1 MAEPAT
7 PPRLLLMS
15 VSVLLGNLLRGAL
28 TSLGNLRVISETNPL
43 SHEGETPELVL
54 VEVTI
59 ESESW
64 VYKLLERGGSAPI
77 VLIGPLSGASERPK
91 GPRESAPPR
100 EVRELSADVSVAEIV
115 RVCGE
120 YLGSVPRQSHRSMR
134 SLPSSPYEFEVVPRD
149 SAAGLPSIQAPLF
162 PVSAPPSSHPS
173 KRPSSGAPAA
183 GSVAEDSDSA
193 GFELDPEL
201 SSLLAQTEA
210 RVASELS
217 PRLTSPP
224 DPAEEGA
231 RSGRYFLSP
240 EVRNALE
247 EPVERYH
254 DKNPR
259 EPSHHS
265 GTPNSHWATRTG
277 TSHARHAD
285 AAASSATG
293 DLPPPVP
300 TSVGSG
306 PGTGTAR
313 AAMETS
319 SDNQRP
325 VSLEPHPNPSEADA
339 GISTRPPP
347 PAISRKALLVP
358 AVPPPPALPHDPWH
372 ELERNTPADAET
384 IAPSVEP
391 QSLEPDFS
399 NGLLRDARP
408 TQQPR
413 LRNSVKQAASPEFPG
428 PTAPTATRDTA
439 QPSSPEFEAPAAL
452 PRAPMAREP
461 VAREPIARE
470 PIAREP
476 IAREPIAREPS
487 ARELGAKRASELPP
501 LGEGDMVGLLARAI
515 RTRYTGAIVIEADG
529 GVRRLVLRDG
539 DFVTSASG
547 LSHESLLAFL
557 VSQGTLGPQVAHR
570 LEHRLPNFGRHA
582 GAALIAAGHLTQE
595 QLWPCLRSHAESII
609 AATLRLAS
617 GTAGFEDQIAER
629 LANEPAVF
637 GGATGAE
644 VFVELVRRVVP
655 PDVAIERLG
664 GLNARLTEGPA
675 VSLIDECALS
685 REEAEAIS
693 RHIQAS
699 APTVGD
705 LVGATRIPGFP
716 SALYGLTQLRVL
728 NAEPSKKPAAAP
740 KERDSLDEQ
749 AVRELVANRKALVE
763 EGDYFQLLGLTPH
776 ATAYDIRRA
785 YLDLKRTFQPSALM
799 AVATSDLREDVD
811 LICLVLDEAYDIL
824 HDHTRRE
831 RYRRALLSSP
841 Q

>member
-1 MAEPAT
+1 MADPAT

-28 TSLGNLRVISETNPL
+28 TSLGNLRVVSETNPL
-43 SHEGETPELVL
+43 SHQGEPPELVL
-54 VEVTI
+54 VEVTT
-59 ESESW
+59 ESETW

-77 VLIGPLSGASERPK
+77 VLIGPLGGTSERPK

-120 YLGSVPRQSHRSMR
+120 YLGSVPRQPPRSMR
-134 SLPSSPYEFEVVPRD
+134 ALPSSPYEFEVVPRE

-173 KRPSSGAPAA
+173 KRPSSGAPA
-183 GSVAEDSDSA
+183 GGGVAEDSDSA

-240 EVRNALE
+240 EVRSALE

-277 TSHARHAD
+277 TGHTSRQAD
-285 AAASSATG
+285 VVSSSATG
-293 DLPPPVP
+293 DLAPPVP

-319 SDNQRP
+319 TDNRQP
-325 VSLEPHPNPSEADA
+325 VSLEPHPNPPDADA

-358 AVPPPPALPHDPWH
+358 AVPPPPALPHDPWQ
-372 ELERNTPADAET
+372 EFERNTPADAET
-384 IAPSVEP
+384 VAPSVEP

-399 NGLLRDARP
+399 NGLPRDSRP

-413 LRNSVKQAASPEFPG
+413 LRPSGKQAAPPEFPG
-428 PTAPTATRDTA
+428 PTAPTASRDTA
-439 QPSSPEFEAPAAL
+439 QPSSPEYEAPL
-452 PRAPMAREP
+452 DFQH
-461 VAREPIARE
+461 EPIA
-470 PIAREP
+470 
-476 IAREPIAREPS
+476 
-487 ARELGAKRASELPP
+487 KRTSELPP
-501 LGEGDMVGLLARAI
+501 LGAGDMVGLLARAI

-539 DFVTSASG
+539 DFVTAASG

-609 AATLRLAS
+609 AATLRLS
-617 GTAGFEDQIAER
+617 TGTASFEDQLTER

-655 PDVAIERLG
+655 PDVAVERLG

-675 VSLIDECALS
+675 ASLIDECALS

-693 RHIQAS
+693 RSLA
-699 APTVGD
+699 AAATTVGD
-705 LVGATRIPGFP
+705 LLGTTRVPGFP

-728 NAEPSKKPAAAP
+728 NAEPGKKPAAAP

-749 AVRELVANRKALVE
+749 AIRELVANRKALVE
-763 EGDYFQLLGLTPH
+763 EGDYFQLLGLTAH

-785 YLDLKRTFQPSALM
+785 YLDLKRTFQPSVLM
-799 AVATSDLREDVD
+799 APAIADLQGDLD
-811 LICLVLDEAYDIL
+811 LICNVLDEAYDIL

>member
-28 TSLGNLRVISETNPL
+28 TSLGNLRVVSEANPL
-43 SHEGETPELVL
+43 NHAGEPPELVL
-54 VEVTI
+54 VEVTV

-64 VYKLLERGGSAPI
+64 VYQLLERGGSAPI
-77 VLIGPLSGASERPK
+77 VLIGPLGGTSERPK

-100 EVRELSADVSVAEIV
+100 EVRELSADVSVSEIV

-120 YLGSVPRQSHRSMR
+120 YLGGVPRQSHRSMR
-134 SLPSSPYEFEVVPRD
+134 SLPSSPYEFEVVPRE

-201 SSLLAQTEA
+201 STLLAQTEA

-285 AAASSATG
+285 VASSSATG
-293 DLPPPVP
+293 DLAPPPVP

-306 PGTGTAR
+306 SGTGTAR
-313 AAMETS
+313 AATETS
-319 SDNQRP
+319 TDNRQP
-325 VSLEPHPNPSEADA
+325 VSLEPHPNPPEADA

-399 NGLLRDARP
+399 NGLPRDARP

-413 LRNSVKQAASPEFPG
+413 LRSSVKQAMLPEFPG

-439 QPSSPEFEAPAAL
+439 QPSSPEFEAP
-452 PRAPMAREP
+452 
-461 VAREPIARE
+461 VAWQREPIPRE
-470 PIAREP
+470 SI
-476 IAREPIAREPS
+476 
-487 ARELGAKRASELPP
+487 AKRASELPP

-539 DFVTSASG
+539 DFVTAASG

-595 QLWPCLRSHAESII
+595 QLWPCLRAHAESII
-609 AATLRLAS
+609 GSTLRLAT

-685 REEAEAIS
+685 RDETEAIS
-693 RHIQAS
+693 RSIQAT
-699 APTVGD
+699 ATTVGD
-705 LVGATRIPGFP
+705 LLGATRVPGFP

-728 NAEPSKKPAAAP
+728 NTEPSKKPAAAP

-749 AVRELVANRKALVE
+749 AIRELVAVRKALVE
-763 EGDYFQLLGLTPH
+763 EADYFQLLGLTPH

-799 AVATSDLREDVD
+799 APAISDLREDLD
-811 LICLVLDEAYDIL
+811 LICTVLDEAYDIL